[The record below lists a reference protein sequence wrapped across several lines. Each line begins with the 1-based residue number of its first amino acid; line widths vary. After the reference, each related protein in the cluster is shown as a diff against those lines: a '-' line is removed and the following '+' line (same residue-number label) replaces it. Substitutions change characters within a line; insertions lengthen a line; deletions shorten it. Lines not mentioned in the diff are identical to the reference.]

1 MWYAVHV
8 LYRFNNT
15 PPPTHKVVPLALD
28 EHNGLKNNELK
39 SLFYLQNWNRR
50 HPA

>member
-1 MWYAVHV
+1 MSFMDLTTVFLLV
-8 LYRFNNT
+8 
-15 PPPTHKVVPLALD
+15 HKVVPLALD
-28 EHNGLKNNELK
+28 EHKGLKDNELI